1 MNKSLAKN
9 RYRYLAMKQILSYGI
24 VAMLILGGSSTWA
37 ARGDAPWVGE
47 SLDGVRCSGDN
58 VRNYGPFDYRTR
70 KDKLPIVE
78 NRHFTPRVEQLQ
90 GGETTKHAIGDI
102 KYTLVIFPNHHRAL
116 YSAVRFSLSDADGAL
131 HRAYP
136 AECFLQ
142 RAINFNP
149 EDPVPHMLYAMYLHQ
164 SDLLDKALAMYRSAE
179 EMAPQDGNLLYNFG
193 LLLFDTGD
201 YEQSREYA
209 KKAYDRGVTL
219 PGLKRKLE
227 SVGHWE

>member
-1 MNKSLAKN
+1 MNKTAKIGIKHILRFGVVAILVLVAPLTLAAE
-9 RYRYLAMKQILSYGI
+9 RE
-24 VAMLILGGSSTWA
+24 
-37 ARGDAPWVGE
+37 APWVGE
-47 SLDGVRCSGDN
+47 SLDGVLCTGDS

-70 KDKLPIVE
+70 KDKLPVVE
-78 NRHFTPRVEQLQ
+78 NRHFTPKVEQLK
-90 GGETTKHAIGDI
+90 GGETTKYAIGDI

-116 YSAVRFSLSDADGAL
+116 YSAVRFSLGEADGGQQ
-131 HRAYP
+131 RTYP

-142 RAINFNP
+142 RAMHFSP
-149 EDPVPHMLYAMYLHQ
+149 EDPVPYILYALYLHR
-164 SDLLDKALAMYRSAE
+164 SDRLDQALAMYRSAE

-209 KKAYDRGVTL
+209 QRAYDSGVTL
-219 PGLKRKLE
+219 PGLKRKLK